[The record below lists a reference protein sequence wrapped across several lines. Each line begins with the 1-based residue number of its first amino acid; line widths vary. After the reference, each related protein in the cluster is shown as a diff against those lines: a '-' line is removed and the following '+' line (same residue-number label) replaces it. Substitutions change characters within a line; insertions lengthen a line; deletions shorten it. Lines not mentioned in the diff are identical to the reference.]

1 MFQQKVMKS
10 LPNISVVMCTYN
22 GEKYLSEQLDSIL
35 GQSLPPY
42 EVIVQ
47 DDGSSDHTWTIL
59 QSYAS
64 RFPVVKLFRNEAEHG
79 INGNFFSAMRR
90 ASGHLLAVSDQ
101 DDVWHPDKLKEQAA
115 AIGNKLM
122 CICRSEPFCQQGK
135 ERKLLPYD
143 RRRPSC
149 NLVRMLYT
157 GFSGHCLLF
166 RRQLLDL
173 VPPSGPIY
181 RQTWYDVI
189 LSQTAAAYDSV
200 VLLDKQLAL
209 WRRYDEAASFK
220 PRDDRQQRGMVNALY
235 MLRFGWTHWHEV
247 KPVMCRHF
255 RLRQEFLKSVHPTPS
270 PAIYRDAVKLLGYE
284 SDSRW
289 WKVFSLMRLYLK
301 YRHQMFYSYEKDPV
315 AMVRALLQPW
325 MQIYLY
331 YQRYMTH

>member
-1 MFQQKVMKS
+1 MKS

-189 LSQTAAAYDSV
+189 LSQT
-200 VLLDKQLAL
+200 QLPMIVWCCL
-209 WRRYDEAASFK
+209 TSSWPCGDVTT
-220 PRDDRQQRGMVNALY
+220 RQPVSSHVMTVNS
-235 MLRFGWTHWHEV
+235 GVW
-247 KPVMCRHF
+247 P
-255 RLRQEFLKSVHPTPS
+255 
-270 PAIYRDAVKLLGYE
+270 
-284 SDSRW
+284 
-289 WKVFSLMRLYLK
+289 MRSICCGLAGPIGT
-301 YRHQMFYSYEKDPV
+301 R
-315 AMVRALLQPW
+315 
-325 MQIYLY
+325 
-331 YQRYMTH
+331 